1 MSNGSSRNSNKD
13 RSSLFQLS
21 LMWIIPVAFS
31 AQKKSTNKTRSSLL
45 IEPGKILRTDYRK
58 FCFSQS
64 MDFYGAVK
72 YGKKQQ
78 DLLDRIKKYL
88 WIRRDLDWDLQ
99 NEDKLVWIEFA
110 KLDDAHM
117 FVLSFADVIYTNGVH
132 FE

>member
-1 MSNGSSRNSNKD
+1 
-13 RSSLFQLS
+13 
-21 LMWIIPVAFS
+21 
-31 AQKKSTNKTRSSLL
+31 
-45 IEPGKILRTDYRK
+45 
-58 FCFSQS
+58 